1 MNSHGVADDRHEM
14 SNAMHPIY
22 EAMLL
27 PAIKPKTDSD
37 SPSGPFSAMTHPA
50 AASYTVVRSS
60 PYSGYSN
67 LETDDGSDEA
77 DVPLVDGNFGRLSI
91 DRP

>member
-1 MNSHGVADDRHEM
+1 MADEDRHQM
-14 SNAMHPIY
+14 SSPMHRIY
-22 EAMLL
+22 EAILL
-27 PAIKPKTDSD
+27 PAISPKTDSD
-37 SPSGPFSAMTHPA
+37 SPSGPFSAMTLPA
-50 AASYTVVRSS
+50 AASYAVVRSS

-67 LETDDGSDEA
+67 LAADDGSDEA